1 MKKNGKMYGNLFVSK
16 RITPERLCNFAQ
28 EVLTRLETME
38 NTPLYNEYYNQ
49 VAPVKQQLSKTV
61 TDLDSTINH
70 RSKRLRDRNAFV
82 TNFKVTM
89 RKKEEQIAD
98 LLGGNDKEGFAAF
111 YPNGTNEYSKANL
124 EEIPLLVDRVKNE
137 AATYADK
144 LGDSLATLLQSFKP
158 GWDEAFNTI
167 GTHNKTIEDSRAAR
181 DLQKDALENILSDF
195 IRAVGKSAGGEKQ
208 FKAFFNFSL
217 LYPPRADKK
226 KTVPVVPLPT
236 VQPPTEQKPAVNQ

>member
-1 MKKNGKMYGNLFVSK
+1 MKKNGKMYGNLFESK
-16 RITPERLCNFAQ
+16 KITPARLCNFAQ

-49 VAPVKQQLSKTV
+49 VSSATQQLDKTV
-61 TDLDSTINH
+61 TDIDSTLNH
-70 RSKRLRDRNAFV
+70 RSKRIEDRNAFV
-82 TNFKVTM
+82 TKFKVTM

-98 LLGGNDKEGFAAF
+98 LLGGDDKEGFAAF

-124 EEIPLLVDRVKNE
+124 EQMPLLVNRIKNE

-144 LGDSLATLLQSFKP
+144 LGDGLVTLLQSFKP

-167 GTHNKTIEDSRAAR
+167 GTYNKTIEDSRAAR

-195 IRAVGKSAGGEKQ
+195 MRAVGKSAGGAKQ
-208 FKAFFNFSL
+208 FKSFFNFSL
-217 LYPPRADKK
+217 LYPPPADKK
-226 KTVPVVPLPT
+226 KPTPVVPM
-236 VQPPTEQKPAVNQ
+236 PTEQKPAVNQ